1 MKKYGQFCPVA
12 KSAEIMGDP
21 WSLLIVRE
29 LLLGSNRFST
39 LQKGLPRISPT
50 VLNTRLKELEGNGV
64 LIKRRLSG
72 QRGHE
77 YRLTAAGR
85 ELSTVIEAF
94 AVWGMRWARDEM
106 AADDLDVTFL
116 MFDIQRRIDTD
127 ALPDGET
134 VLSVTFTDLDS
145 FGHWWLICQ
154 GAEVD
159 LCYTDPGKD
168 VDCYVTSTSRNLIDV
183 WMGDLPLSK
192 ALQSQAIQIVGDRH
206 LCAAF
211 VKWFTLSVFAN
222 TPRPAKSL
230 KIAKEIAV
238 VLSPSLLQ
246 SQQKTNG
253 DDAKVPAISIGSAR
267 RLPTY

>member
-1 MKKYGQFCPVA
+1 MKRYGQFCPVA
-12 KSAEIMGDP
+12 KSAEIMGSP

-29 LLLGSNRFST
+29 LLLGSTRFNA

-50 VLNTRLKELEGNGV
+50 VLNTRLKELEEHGV

-72 QRGHE
+72 LRGHE

-134 VLSVTFTDLDS
+134 VLGFTFTDLDV
-145 FGHWWLICQ
+145 FGRWWLVCRD
-154 GAEVD
+154 GEVD
-159 LCYTDPGKD
+159 LCYADPGKD
-168 VDCYVTSTSRNLIDV
+168 VDCYITSASRDLIDV
-183 WMGDLPLSK
+183 WMGDLALSK
-192 ALQSQAIQIVGDRH
+192 ALQSEAIQVIGERH
-206 LCAAF
+206 IARAF
-211 VKWFTLSVFAN
+211 AKWFKLAVFAK
-222 TPRPAKSL
+222 TPRPKRREGLADHAKR
-230 KIAKEIAV
+230 A
-238 VLSPSLLQ
+238 
-246 SQQKTNG
+246 N
-253 DDAKVPAISIGSAR
+253 D
-267 RLPTY
+267 